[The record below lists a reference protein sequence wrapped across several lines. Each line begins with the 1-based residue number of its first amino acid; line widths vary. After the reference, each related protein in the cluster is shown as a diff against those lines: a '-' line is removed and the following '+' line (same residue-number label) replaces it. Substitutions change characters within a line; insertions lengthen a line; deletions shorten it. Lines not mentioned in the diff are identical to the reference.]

1 MWKKIL
7 VSAVLIIA
15 ILGGLYWLKN
25 NYQNTQHAKAV
36 PAATATSETFEDRVY
51 TYDSSDL
58 PAECALN
65 SEMACAVE
73 FAIKCTLNPDFACC
87 RQSKLPKF
95 IFMDDESLNRP
106 TQISFKIHKIKPVAA
121 DMVEIHTD
129 STCNG
134 NWFGL
139 CQGNIIY
146 VLVPNGDSWRVKD
159 IYAIEV

>member
-7 VSAVLIIA
+7 ISAILIIA
-15 ILGGLYWLKN
+15 ILAGLYWLKN
-25 NYQNTQHAKAV
+25 NYQNKRETT
-36 PAATATSETFEDRVY
+36 AAPSSAAASVSFEDKVY
-51 TYDSSDL
+51 TYDVSAL
-58 PAECALN
+58 PESCQLN

-73 FAIKCTLNPDFACC
+73 FAVKCTLNPDFTGC

-95 IFMDDESLNRP
+95 IFMDDESLDRP
-106 TQISFKIHKIKPVAA
+106 TQMSFKIRKIKPVAA

-129 STCNG
+129 GTCNG

-146 VLVPNGDSWRVKD
+146 VLVPDGESWRVKD
-159 IYAIEV
+159 IYAIEI

>member
-7 VSAVLIIA
+7 ISAVLIII
-15 ILGGLYWLKN
+15 ILSGLYWLKN
-25 NYQNTQHAKAV
+25 NHNTQKTTTV
-36 PAATATSETFEDRVY
+36 VVSATASAPFEDKIY
-51 TYDSSDL
+51 TYNATDL
-58 PAECALN
+58 PQKCMLN

-73 FAIKCTLNPDFACC
+73 FAVKCTLDPNYTSC

-95 IFMDDESLNRP
+95 IFMDDESLQRP
-106 TQISFKIHKIKPVAA
+106 TQMSFKINKIKPITA

-129 STCNG
+129 SSCND